1 MTIEQICHSYHMGL
15 EAIQNLFMEE
25 YLKSTVY
32 IQQLEAEN
40 KQLKETVA
48 SLQMKIQK
56 LQATTQKNSSNSHK
70 PSSTD
75 GFKKPITKSLRGKTG
90 RKSGGQIGHKGYRL
104 APVEAPDHIV
114 THPISLCSK
123 CQSSLE
129 QEQTVSRKKRQVFD
143 LPSTKI
149 EVTQY
154 ESEGKVCSNC
164 LSFEEGQFLPHVT
177 KSVQYGPRIQALV
190 VYLINYQM
198 LSYSRTAAYMRD
210 QFGHTISEGTL
221 VHMNRV
227 FGERLDVFEEKVKSH
242 LLQSRIVHFDETG
255 IRVNR
260 ERQWIHTMSTKD
272 INLQVVHTKRG
283 KEAMNEIGV
292 LPQFSGIAVHDGW
305 VSYFGYK
312 QSKHILCNAH
322 LLRDLQ
328 GIFEQTGEKWAENMK
343 KLLCDAKQLKEQQE
357 GKLSLWDLL
366 EIEQA
371 YEAILQDGSSCHPSQ
386 LEKSTSQ
393 KRSKQSPSQN
403 LWNRFVRN
411 KDAIL
416 GFLTHADIP
425 FDNNEA
431 ERDIRMA
438 KVKQKVSGTF
448 RTKEGA
454 RIFCLTRSFIQTAQ
468 KQGKPVFHTIEQL
481 IREGTM
487 DLTFIN

>member
-1 MTIEQICHSYHMGL
+1 MEQICQSYHMGL

-25 YLKSTVY
+25 HLKSTVY

-48 SLQMKIQK
+48 SLQMEIQK
-56 LQATTQKNSSNSHK
+56 LQATSQKNSSNSHK
-70 PSSTD
+70 PPSTD
-75 GFKKPITKSLRGKTG
+75 SCKKPLKKSLRKKTG

-104 APVEAPDHIV
+104 APVENPHHIV
-114 THPISLCSK
+114 THPIFLCSK

-129 QEQTVSRKKRQVFD
+129 QEQIVSRKKRQVFD

-164 LSFEEGQFLPHVT
+164 LSFEEGLFLPHVT
-177 KSVQYGPRIQALV
+177 KSVQYGSRIQSLV

-198 LSYSRTAAYMRD
+198 LSYARTAAYIRD

-227 FGERLDVFEEKVKSH
+227 FGERLDVFEEKAKSH

-255 IRVNR
+255 IRINR
-260 ERQWIHTMSTKD
+260 ERQWLHTMSTKD

-292 LPQFSGIAVHDGW
+292 LPRFSGIAVHDGW
-305 VSYFGYK
+305 ASYFGYK
-312 QSKHILCNAH
+312 QSQHILCNAH

-328 GIFEQTGEKWAENMK
+328 GIFEQTGETWAENMK
-343 KLLCDAKQLKEQQE
+343 KLLCDAKQLKEEQE
-357 GKLSLWDLL
+357 GKLTLWDLL
-366 EIEQA
+366 DIEQA
-371 YEAILQDGSSCHPSQ
+371 YEAILQDGAACHPPQ
-386 LEKSTSQ
+386 AEKNKSQ
-393 KRSKQSPSQN
+393 KRSKQSPSKN
-403 LWNRFVRN
+403 LWDRFVRD

-448 RTKEGA
+448 RTEEGA

-487 DLTFIN
+487 DIAFIN

>member
-1 MTIEQICHSYHMGL
+1 
-15 EAIQNLFMEE
+15 
-25 YLKSTVY
+25 
-32 IQQLEAEN
+32 
-40 KQLKETVA
+40 
-48 SLQMKIQK
+48 
-56 LQATTQKNSSNSHK
+56 
-70 PSSTD
+70 
-75 GFKKPITKSLRGKTG
+75 KTG

-104 APVEAPDHIV
+104 APVEAPQHIV
-114 THPISLCSK
+114 IHPISLCSK

-129 QEQTVSRKKRQVFD
+129 HEQTVSRKKRQVFD

-154 ESEGKVCSNC
+154 EAEGKVCSNC

-198 LSYSRTAAYMRD
+198 LSYSRTAAYIRD

-227 FGERLDVFEEKVKSH
+227 FGERLDIFEEKAKSH

-260 ERQWIHTMSTKD
+260 ERQWLHTMSTKD
-272 INLQVVHTKRG
+272 INLQVTHAKRG

-292 LPQFSGIAVHDGW
+292 LPKFSGIAVHDGW
-305 VSYFGYK
+305 ASYFGYE
-312 QSKHILCNAH
+312 QCQHVLCNAH

-343 KLLCDAKQLKEQQE
+343 ELLRDAKQIKEQQE

-366 EIEQA
+366 EIEYK
-371 YEAILQDGSSCHPSQ
+371 YEAILQDGATCHPP
-386 LEKSTSQ
+386 LIEESTSK
-393 KRSKQSPSQN
+393 KRFKQSPSKN
-403 LWNRFVRN
+403 LWNRFVRE

-448 RTKEGA
+448 RTEEGA

-487 DLTFIN
+487 DIAFIN